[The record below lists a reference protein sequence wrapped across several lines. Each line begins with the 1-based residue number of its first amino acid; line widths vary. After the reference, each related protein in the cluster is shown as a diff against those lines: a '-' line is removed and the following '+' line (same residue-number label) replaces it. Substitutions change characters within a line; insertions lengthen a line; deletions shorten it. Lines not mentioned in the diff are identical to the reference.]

1 VDEEETFV
9 AVEAGA
15 EVGEVEVEGEDEE
28 AQVDGDQHGDLT
40 VIA

>member
-1 VDEEETFV
+1 MDEEAHFA

-15 EVGEVEVEGEDEE
+15 EVGEAEVEGEDEE